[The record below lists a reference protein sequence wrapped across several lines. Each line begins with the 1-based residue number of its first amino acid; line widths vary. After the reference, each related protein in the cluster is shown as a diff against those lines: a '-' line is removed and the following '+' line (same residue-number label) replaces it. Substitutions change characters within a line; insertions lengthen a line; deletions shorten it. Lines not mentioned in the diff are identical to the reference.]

1 MKKSLYLLV
10 TIVASAIFLVA
21 CSSKQSMDGTYY
33 EFRGN
38 KDDLILSKVYTVKI
52 SEDTLVQSIPRKTF
66 TIKQEN
72 HTLVGDDIFEYE
84 LKDDVLSYDGNTYVK
99 AGTTKEKEIAKKAK
113 EVLEK

>member
-10 TIVASAIFLVA
+10 TIFASAIFLVA

-33 EFRGN
+33 EFYGE
-38 KDDLILSKVYTVKI
+38 KDNVILSKLYPVKI
-52 SEDTLVQSIPRKTF
+52 SKDKLVQSTPRKTF

-99 AGTTKEKEIAKKAK
+99 AGTEKEKEIAKKAK
-113 EVLEK
+113 EVIEK